1 MADIYLD
8 VPYVSQLNIGGH
20 AGVGHSEINGC
31 WYASVCMLGYYR
43 EAGPRLGVPE
53 RYKNP
58 DGTPRL
64 GSAGGADPLPITP
77 SEMPELLKNE
87 GLTKVPLPSAKA
99 WTADALAEILRTS
112 GPVLVGRGFRNWT
125 TGQLIGGHFI
135 VLIGA
140 KGSDNTVTVHDP
152 GYGPN
157 IACPLATFNDFF
169 PWDRPEA
176 PYLMT
181 VKLSRTVA

>member
-8 VPYVSQLNIGGH
+8 VPYVSQLNIGGG
-20 AGVGHSEINGC
+20 AGVGHNEINGC

-43 EAGPRLGVPE
+43 EVGPRLGVPE

-58 DGTPRL
+58 DGSPRV
-64 GSAGGADPLPITP
+64 GSTGGADPLPITP
-77 SEMPELLKNE
+77 NEMPELLKNE
-87 GLTKVPLPSAKA
+87 GLTKVPLPSNKA
-99 WTADALAEILRTS
+99 WTADGLAEILRTS
-112 GPVLVGRGFRNWT
+112 GPCLVGRGFRDT
-125 TGQLIGGHFI
+125 KGLLIGGHFI

-140 KGSDNTVTVHDP
+140 KDSNKTVTVHDP
-152 GYGPN
+152 AYGPN
-157 IACPLATFNDFF
+157 ITCPLSMFNDFF

-181 VKLSRTVA
+181 VKLSRTVT